1 MATSQPRLTSLR
13 ARATSAAPR
22 YFKSFFHKPTGY
34 TFNDGGLKFNNPVL
48 VADCERKLLWP
59 HLAHK
64 HPDLL
69 LSIGTG
75 FDPTPKPDGDR
86 QGRRTR
92 AKRGAL
98 EFAKIVLKIATQQIE
113 SSLNC
118 ERTWSDFLRTIQV
131 QDEDKASKYQR
142 LTIEFPENLP
152 RLDQVDQMPML
163 RRITEEYC
171 SGRGSRV
178 IDGVAIKLIASL
190 FYLRLDSTTQVIQ
203 TGKRWDCEGRLA
215 EISIPDIQ

>member
-1 MATSQPRLTSLR
+1 MLSPCTRLTIFR
-13 ARATSAAPR
+13 ARATSATPR

-34 TFNDGGLKFNNPVL
+34 NFNDGGLKFNNPVV

-98 EFAKIVLKIATQQIE
+98 EFAKTVLKIATQQIE

-118 ERTWSDFLRTIQV
+118 ERTWSDFLRSIQM
-131 QDEDKASKYQR
+131 QDEDKAAKYRR
-142 LTIEFPENLP
+142 LTIEFPNNLP
-152 RLDQVDQMPML
+152 RLDQVDQMEWLGQM
-163 RRITEEYC
+163 TEGFC
-171 SGRGSRV
+171 SDNIL
-178 IDGVAIKLIASL
+178 IDEIATKLIASL
-190 FYLRLDSTTQVIQ
+190 FYFRLDGASQVAQ
-203 TGKRWDCEGRLA
+203 VGKKWACEGRLA
-215 EISIPDIQ
+215 

>member
-1 MATSQPRLTSLR
+1 M
-13 ARATSAAPR
+13 
-22 YFKSFFHKPTGY
+22 
-34 TFNDGGLKFNNPVL
+34 V

-98 EFAKIVLKIATQQIE
+98 EFAKTVLKIATQQIE

-118 ERTWSDFLRTIQV
+118 ERAWTDFLSSIQM
-131 QDEDKASKYQR
+131 QDEDKAAKYRR
-142 LTIEFPENLP
+142 LTIQFPNNLP
-152 RLDQVDQMPML
+152 RLDQVDQMEWLNQM
-163 RRITEEYC
+163 TESFC
-171 SGRGSRV
+171 SNNPL
-178 IDGVAIKLIASL
+178 IDEIATKLIASL
-190 FYLRLDSTTQVIQ
+190 FYFRLDGASQVTQ
-203 TGKRWDCEGRLA
+203 TGKKWICEGRSTWLPA
-215 EISIPDIQ
+215 TDT